1 MSAQNPT
8 LPQAT
13 YRACDS
19 LTSVT
24 IPDSVTSI
32 GEDAFYN
39 CRSLTSVTIGNGV
52 TSIGYAAFEGCDSL
66 NTVYYKG
73 TAEEWSSIGIGSWNS
88 KLINATRYYY
98 SETEP
103 TTQGNFWHY
112 NAEGEIVLW

>member
-32 GEDAFYN
+32 GYMAFY
-39 CRSLTSVTIGNGV
+39 
-52 TSIGYAAFEGCDSL
+52 YCDSL
-66 NTVYYKG
+66 STVYYKG

-98 SETEP
+98 SKTEP